1 MLDPITGS
9 PVLMVLAALVVLFV
23 VVAAVRFAIKMAI
36 RIGLVAAVVLAGL
49 YTVGYLDVLPF

>member
-49 YTVGYLDVLPF
+49 YTVGYLGVLPF